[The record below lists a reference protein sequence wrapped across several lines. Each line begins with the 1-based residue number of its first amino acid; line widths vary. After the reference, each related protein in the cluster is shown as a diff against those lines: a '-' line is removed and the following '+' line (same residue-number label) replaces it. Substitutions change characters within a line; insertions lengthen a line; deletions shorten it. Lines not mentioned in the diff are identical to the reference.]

1 MSVATGMYRV
11 TNETRGTVLA
21 RESAL
26 ADSFMRRGLGLM
38 GKKSL
43 PEGGGLVIRP
53 CNGVVSFFMR
63 FPIDV
68 VFVDANGAVLHLVP
82 NLTPWKTSK
91 VVRGSKLV
99 IELPAGTIGDTGTQV
114 GDSISIER
122 S

>member
-1 MSVATGMYRV
+1 MYRV